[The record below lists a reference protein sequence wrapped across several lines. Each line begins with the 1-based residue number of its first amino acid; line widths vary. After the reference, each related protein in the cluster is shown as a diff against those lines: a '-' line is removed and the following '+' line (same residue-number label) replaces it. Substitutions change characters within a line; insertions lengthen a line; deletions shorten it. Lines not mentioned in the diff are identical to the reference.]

1 MKIKQNDKK
10 SKGTIT
16 ILTMEFLRS
25 IVKLKI
31 ERFFVRDAFLN
42 KCRNIIKLFEYRIRW
57 LAKAGTL
64 NFTDLLIELIR
75 MRRGS
80 CI

>member
-1 MKIKQNDKK
+1 M
-10 SKGTIT
+10 
-16 ILTMEFLRS
+16 RS
-25 IVKLKI
+25 LINVGI
-31 ERFFVRDAFLN
+31 FLN
-42 KCRNIIKLFEYRIRW
+42 LFEYRIRW

-80 CI
+80 CILKIILH